1 MLCYLRLCDVEFN
14 KSVCRQVSFDEGDR
28 KAKELS
34 VLFVETSAKT
44 GYNIK
49 QVCCIRIAISFCSAV
64 KFATFVLLWQN
75 VH

>member
-1 MLCYLRLCDVEFN
+1 MMFIFIN
-14 KSVCRQVSFDEGDR
+14 RQVSFDEGER

-49 QVCCIRIAISFCSAV
+49 QVCS
-64 KFATFVLLWQN
+64 VLKL
-75 VH
+75 

>member
-1 MLCYLRLCDVEFN
+1 
-14 KSVCRQVSFDEGDR
+14 VSFDEGEC

-49 QVCCIRIAISFCSAV
+49 QASSVV
-64 KFATFVLLWQN
+64 EL
-75 VH
+75 

>member
-1 MLCYLRLCDVEFN
+1 MQCHLLLCDTEFHETV
-14 KSVCRQVSFDEGDR
+14 SRQVSFDEGDR

-49 QVCCIRIAISFCSAV
+49 QVCI
-64 KFATFVLLWQN
+64 
-75 VH
+75 

>member
-1 MLCYLRLCDVEFN
+1 MQNFAYIQDPVEISANCWQQHCLQKLTF
-14 KSVCRQVSFDEGDR
+14 VALFYRQVSFDEGDR

-49 QVCCIRIAISFCSAV
+49 QV
-64 KFATFVLLWQN
+64 LLKS
-75 VH
+75 VC

>member
-1 MLCYLRLCDVEFN
+1 
-14 KSVCRQVSFDEGDR
+14 VSFEEGER

-49 QVCCIRIAISFCSAV
+49 QVSVVYTDDI
-64 KFATFVLLWQN
+64 
-75 VH
+75 